1 MGVDSKELNKSVY
14 TWHSCAYIAFDG
26 CVTRSRRRR
35 VVDIGGENLNS
46 LFDELAEFE
55 AQLKPFTDDILAES
69 APQPVSAG
77 GLKL

>member
-1 MGVDSKELNKSVY
+1 MLQAAITETWKNWLRLRKLVDS
-14 TWHSCAYIAFDG
+14 
-26 CVTRSRRRR
+26 
-35 VVDIGGENLNS
+35 GGENLNS

>member
-1 MGVDSKELNKSVY
+1 MRRMVD
-14 TWHSCAYIAFDG
+14 F
-26 CVTRSRRRR
+26 
-35 VVDIGGENLNS
+35 GGENLNS

>member
-1 MGVDSKELNKSVY
+1 MEDKHKLCKMVDL
-14 TWHSCAYIAFDG
+14 
-26 CVTRSRRRR
+26 
-35 VVDIGGENLNS
+35 GGENLNS

-69 APQPVSAG
+69 VPQPVSAG